1 MHIRDTLH
9 SHTVSQYSYTVAHY
23 LHADVFFSLQK
34 RERINVR
41 HRQEHLSGENTA
53 EVQERESGVQRN
65 TREALAGGDGAHHVN
80 LNSDLPTHI
89 NKTKTLKIKSV
100 SISSEAPLVFS

>member
-1 MHIRDTLH
+1 M
-9 SHTVSQYSYTVAHY
+9 
-23 LHADVFFSLQK
+23 
-34 RERINVR
+34 R
-41 HRQEHLSGENTA
+41 HRQENLSGENTA